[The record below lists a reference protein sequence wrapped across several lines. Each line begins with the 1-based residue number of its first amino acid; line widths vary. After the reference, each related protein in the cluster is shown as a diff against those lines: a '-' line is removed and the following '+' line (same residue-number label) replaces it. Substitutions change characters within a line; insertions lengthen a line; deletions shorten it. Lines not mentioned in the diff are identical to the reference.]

1 MGLPS
6 AAQGRHQA
14 TSPTGTQPLRRRS
27 SSASMASS
35 SAWGMGT
42 TTATLVPSNV
52 STMPLRTTQR
62 VIRNDASTCGAQ
74 NPLAFEKLRELLM
87 MHYATRTR
95 AAAQIGEVETQA
107 IINSVVAKI
116 AERFGSIG
124 GGSR

>member
-1 MGLPS
+1 MSRAGTLPHD
-6 AAQGRHQA
+6 ATIMTDKTPTAQEAFIARQFEDIDRELA
-14 TSPTGTQPLRRRS
+14 RLAVICRVDLLDR
-27 SSASMASS
+27 A
-35 SAWGMGT
+35 
-42 TTATLVPSNV
+42 NIE
-52 STMPLRTTQR
+52 R

>member
-1 MGLPS
+1 MTDKTPT
-6 AAQGRHQA
+6 AQEAFIARQFEDIDRELA
-14 TSPTGTQPLRRRS
+14 RLAVICRVDLLDR
-27 SSASMASS
+27 A
-35 SAWGMGT
+35 
-42 TTATLVPSNV
+42 NIE
-52 STMPLRTTQR
+52 R

-74 NPLAFEKLRELLM
+74 KPLALEKLRELLM